1 MSLCFFFFSNMLS
14 VEGTAQSGQSRDAS
28 QKASLEE
35 LFGQVL
41 CSLEPEGLD
50 SPLMMEDFT
59 VLVSLF

>member
-1 MSLCFFFFSNMLS
+1 MLS